1 MVTGLGVMA
10 PNGRNAREV
19 FRNCQSGKTGIH
31 IPEVPLAGREKLRTA
46 YWGQID
52 EIPGYREEFAGNVVY
67 RSRAL
72 AKQALEEA
80 LSDAGLSRE
89 AVSAL
94 GERAALITGSLRD
107 RKSVV

>member
-10 PNGRNAREV
+10 PNGRNARE
-19 FRNCQSGKTGIH
+19 FFQNCQSGKTGIH

-80 LSDAGLSRE
+80 GLSPLLAAAPRD
-89 AVSAL
+89 VISAPYIL
-94 GERAALITGSLRD
+94 EGARCSA
-107 RKSVV
+107 